1 MLGRQLAGVSG
12 KIVEPDYFNEAVT
25 IAVECWRS
33 RLFTSVN
40 LAVSNT
46 VALKISLVE
55 SALIVSA
62 LLGVALPAHAMHRT
76 TSVDIA
82 ELEAAKSAAAKG
94 EYTECYN
101 GVCHV
106 ANRGH
111 AQAETLLGQIYEK
124 GIGVEK
130 NLGKAA
136 QLYEKGAQKNIR
148 EAQYHLGLM
157 FMHGEGVAKNPKRA
171 IVLLK
176 RAANQDLGE
185 AQYHLGKIYMHGEG
199 TPVNLALANQWLH
212 RAAANGVREA
222 TVAIDS
228 LPPVQPIT
236 GGTAAGRSYQEGMG
250 NLEQSWQGYADLS
263 KTLGSID
270 SSVSGNTGNN

>member
-1 MLGRQLAGVSG
+1 MS
-12 KIVEPDYFNEAVT
+12 
-25 IAVECWRS
+25 
-33 RLFTSVN
+33 LFM
-40 LAVSNT
+40 
-46 VALKISLVE
+46 LVE
-55 SALIVSA
+55 
-62 LLGVALPAHAMHRT
+62 LPSHAMHRT
-76 TSVDIA
+76 TSVDVA
-82 ELEAAKSAAAKG
+82 ELEAAKAAAGKG

-106 ANRGH
+106 AERGH

-130 NLGKAA
+130 NLVKAA
-136 QLYEKGAQKNIR
+136 QLYEKGAQKNVR

-157 FMHGEGVAKNPKRA
+157 CLHGEGVAKNPKRA
-171 IVLLK
+171 VVLLK

-185 AQYHLGKIYMHGEG
+185 AQYHLGRMYMRGEG
-199 TPVNLALANQWLH
+199 TPVNFAVARQWLH

-228 LPPVQPIT
+228 LPAVQPIT